1 MVIYQNKYILN
12 DTATSRRLQNQKAQE
27 TLQKSPILVKDDNFE
42 EYSRSLL
49 VLSVIQ
55 SVMGES
61 DPWLGLGLGQVDS
74 NGWLGSFSRKKISLV
89 FIKKT

>member
-42 EYSRSLL
+42 EYSRRLL
-49 VLSVIQ
+49 VLSIISVIQ
-55 SVMGES
+55 
-61 DPWLGLGLGQVDS
+61 
-74 NGWLGSFSRKKISLV
+74 
-89 FIKKT
+89 

>member
-61 DPWLGLGLGQVDS
+61 DP
-74 NGWLGSFSRKKISLV
+74 
-89 FIKKT
+89 